1 MVHPNPH
8 QLKIIAD
15 FANYIAVAW
24 FTGGVVTP
32 ILSQPESLT
41 SHLGIT
47 FGGAIMTLIFLSFS
61 LAVAKRAVA

>member
-1 MVHPNPH
+1 MVQPNPH

-32 ILSQPESLT
+32 ILSQPNSLA
-41 SHLGIT
+41 SHIGT
-47 FGGAIMTLIFLSFS
+47 TVGSMIMTLIFLTFS